1 MKLRRS
7 LFLTFLLASTAPVV
21 AKEPDH
27 ADEKEINVAAD
38 AAHDNAGSADADAE
52 PEAVPAST
60 PPAPFAARLA
70 EMPLQQ
76 ALASEPLDKAW
87 QVVARSDSASRQQ
100 ARWNLARAL
109 AQHGRAAQSLGVL
122 GVMQADDPDLELV
135 AAWRFAYG
143 AALGDLGR
151 TNAAL
156 SAFNDPGLRT
166 MGTACAWRLRLNADK
181 GEWQDAASEFRCA
194 APAMDAMDS
203 LTKRPFVLAAARTAI
218 GLGEPDKALTLL
230 SRLDDGD
237 ALANLLRGAAMIASG
252 QREEGSLRLR
262 RVTLS
267 GTQPE
272 RAAAQLELIEAGIAD
287 KSLSDAQA
295 AKRLDTLLFRWRG
308 DDTERRA
315 LDLRW
320 KIAEA
325 MNDDRAAL
333 QAGATLFRH
342 FDLGR
347 QTRPVLERLQ
357 AMLASL
363 LDDRKLALSQ
373 AAGIYW
379 EYRDLA
385 PTGAEG
391 DAMAFHL
398 ADRLTEARLF
408 ARAAELLR
416 YQMDYRAKDIAKGP
430 ISVRVAELELLADR
444 PEAALEAMEAS
455 DSPSYPADMLAD
467 RRRMSAIALFRVG
480 RTSEAMTM
488 IDLVPNSAALK
499 AEMLWHKRDWVRF
512 AGVNGSTLPGPG
524 KVDPVAETAL
534 LRQAVALAMQGD
546 EAGLAKLRRT
556 YGKAMNGRPGG
567 KALEMLTARPDQID
581 PGSIEA
587 ALAAMPGA
595 PAAGALSSL
604 LG

>member
-7 LFLTFLLASTAPVV
+7 LLLTVLLASTAPVI

-27 ADEKEINVAAD
+27 AREGDIEVAAKAPD
-38 AAHDNAGSADADAE
+38 SDAE
-52 PEAVPAST
+52 TASPAA
-60 PPAPFAARLA
+60 PAAPAPFAARLA
-70 EMPLQQ
+70 EMPLTA
-76 ALASEPLDKAW
+76 ALKGPTLDNAW
-87 QVVARSDSASRQQ
+87 RAVARSDSDNRQQ

-109 AQHGRAAQSLGVL
+109 AEQGRAAQSLGVL

-151 TNAAL
+151 TDAAL
-156 SAFNDPGLRT
+156 AAFDDPGLRT
-166 MGTACAWRLRLNADK
+166 LGTACAWRLRLKADK
-181 GEWQDAASEFRCA
+181 SDWQDAAREFRCA
-194 APAMDAMDS
+194 APAMDAMNAQA
-203 LTKRPFVLAAARTAI
+203 KRPFILAAARTAI
-218 GLGEPDKALTLL
+218 GLGQPDKALTLL
-230 SRLDDGD
+230 ARLDDAD
-237 ALANLLRGAAMIASG
+237 STANLLRGMAMVDTG

-267 GTQPE
+267 GSPSE
-272 RAAAQLELIEAGIAD
+272 RAAAQLELIKTEIAG
-287 KSLSDAQA
+287 KSLSNAQA

-308 DDTERRA
+308 DETERHA

-320 KIAEA
+320 KIAES
-325 MNDDRAAL
+325 MNDDRSAL

-357 AMLASL
+357 AMLAGL
-363 LDDRKLALSQ
+363 LEDRKLALSQ
-373 AAGIYW
+373 AAGVYW

-398 ADRLTEARLF
+398 AERLTEARLF

-430 ISVRVAELELLADR
+430 ISVRVAQLDLLADR
-444 PEAALEAMEAS
+444 PEAALDAMEAS
-455 DSPSYPADMLAD
+455 DTPSYPADMLAD
-467 RRRMSAIALFRVG
+467 RRRISAIALFRVG

-488 IDLVPNSAALK
+488 IDLVPDSAALK

-512 AGVNGSTLPGPG
+512 SDVNGSTLPAPG
-524 KVDPVAETAL
+524 KVDAVAETAL

-556 YGKAMNGRPGG
+556 YAKAMNGRPGG
-567 KALEMLTARPDQID
+567 KALDMLTARPDQLA

-595 PAAGALSSL
+595 PAAGALTSL
-604 LG
+604 IGAQQPQGG